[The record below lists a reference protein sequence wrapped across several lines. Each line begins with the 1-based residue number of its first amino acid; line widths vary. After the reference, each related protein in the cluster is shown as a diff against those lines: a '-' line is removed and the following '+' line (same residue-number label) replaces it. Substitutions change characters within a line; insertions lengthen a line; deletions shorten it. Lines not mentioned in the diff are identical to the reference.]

1 MRFCWGICMS
11 ISLMIIVFLVSIRT
25 YLGTNIDV
33 VELKVYT
40 IVGICMLLAWFFG
53 YIVLMIVLAFYGK
66 RIDKFWQVV
75 ERLKRMRWLKR
86 SHGEY

>member
-1 MRFCWGICMS
+1 
-11 ISLMIIVFLVSIRT
+11 MIIVFLVSIRT

>member
-1 MRFCWGICMS
+1 MS